1 MGRFDIFYKFRNVP
15 NISDGFLLFIRRY
28 FFKYWERF
36 LLFDVS
42 LKDRNLKRWLKSL
55 STGPLVNLSPARH
68 YKPEWNTCSGAPS

>member
-15 NISDGFLLFIRRY
+15 NISDGFLLSIRRY

-42 LKDRNLKRWLKSL
+42 LKDRNLKRWLRSL
-55 STGPLVNLSPARH
+55 STGPLDTTSQSEILVQEHQAN
-68 YKPEWNTCSGAPS
+68 